1 MEQHKLVLSTVSITK
16 KKFYIK
22 RNKKNFKFSRMNG
35 IDTIDTATSYGNAE
49 KKIGQINPKGF
60 KVVSK
65 ISFKGKKN

>member
-1 MEQHKLVLSTVSITK
+1 
-16 KKFYIK
+16 
-22 RNKKNFKFSRMNG
+22 MNG

-65 ISFKGKKN
+65 ISFKGKKLNSELIESEIEKSRKKT